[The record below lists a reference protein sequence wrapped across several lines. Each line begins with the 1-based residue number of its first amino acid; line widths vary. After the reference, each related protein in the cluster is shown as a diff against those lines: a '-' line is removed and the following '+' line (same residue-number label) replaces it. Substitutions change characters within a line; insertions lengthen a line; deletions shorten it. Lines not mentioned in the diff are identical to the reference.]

1 MPTDYPDRKLMI
13 CNSCEARISKT
24 AATCPHCG
32 HVYYSTFW
40 RQLRYYAPD
49 SNWFFWTCFVIG
61 LIYYFGTH

>member
-40 RQLRYYAPD
+40 LLLRYYAFE
-49 SNWFFWTCFVIG
+49 STWVW
-61 LIYYFGTH
+61 LIVYAIALIWYLTR